1 MTGPVTPSEGLDSL
15 GYSLSRYRESTPK
28 LALRAETP
36 EQLAEW
42 KKGARAKLAELI
54 GEFPAE
60 KVALEPKFGPIVKKP
75 GYTRR
80 SVTFATR
87 PGMTAYAYVLIPEGL
102 KGPAPAILCVPGH
115 GRGVDDIVGIEE
127 DGKERDHLDGYQHDF
142 AIQCVQNGYVTLA
155 IEPIGFGHRRDAG
168 ARAKGAGASSCQP
181 AAGAALL
188 LGETMAGWR
197 TWDAIRALDL
207 LETLPEVDPKR
218 FGMMGIS
225 GGGTVTFYTAALD
238 ERVKVAMLSGSFCT
252 FKDSIFSIGHCMDN
266 YVPGI
271 LRWFEAADVAG
282 LIAPRYLFC
291 EAGTEDRIFPKH
303 GVEAALRDAERIY
316 KAAGAEDHID
326 HAFFDAGH
334 TFNGAAA
341 FKKIAA
347 WLQAP
352 KTS

>member
-1 MTGPVTPSEGLDSL
+1 MTEPVPPAERLDSL
-15 GYSLSRYRESTPK
+15 SYSLTRYRESTPK
-28 LALRAETP
+28 LGVRAETL

-42 KKGARAKLAELI
+42 KKTARAKLAELV
-54 GEFPAE
+54 GPLPTE
-60 KVALEPKFGPIVKKP
+60 KVPLEPKFGSTIQRP
-75 GYTRR
+75 GYRRR

-87 PGMTAYAYVLIPEGL
+87 PGMSAFAYVLIPDHV
-102 KGPAPAILCVPGH
+102 KTPAPAILCVPGH

-142 AIQCVQNGYVTLA
+142 AVQCAQNGYVTLA
-155 IEPIGFGHRRDAG
+155 IEPIGFGHRRDSG
-168 ARAKGAGASSCQP
+168 AREKGAGTSSCQP
-181 AAGAALL
+181 AAGAALM

-197 TWDAIRALDL
+197 TWDAIRAIDL

-218 FGMMGIS
+218 IGMMGIS

-238 ERVKVAMLSGSFCT
+238 DRVKAAVLSGSFCT

-271 LRWFEAADVAG
+271 LRWFEAADITG
-282 LIAPRYLFC
+282 LIAPRFLFC
-291 EAGTEDRIFPKH
+291 ESGTEDRIFPQP

-316 KAAGAEDHID
+316 RLAGAEDHID

-334 TFNGAAA
+334 SFNGIAA
-341 FKKIAA
+341 FKRLDV
-347 WLQAP
+347 WLG
-352 KTS
+352 